1 MKQSLEFL
9 KKLLKSARF
18 LVYFSSKFTILSVYL
33 YKHNIQNMSKY
44 VSELIKDIKDNPT
57 SWVDYHGEG
66 IQKGDVII
74 YNYGNTR
81 FLSVISILIKEK
93 DIPATYIDLWRL
105 EVTIKNWY
113 KIIGLKNLIDDKI

>member
-1 MKQSLEFL
+1 
-9 KKLLKSARF
+9 
-18 LVYFSSKFTILSVYL
+18 
-33 YKHNIQNMSKY
+33 MSKY

-81 FLSVISILIKEK
+81 FLSVIRILIKEK